1 MSEEKNS
8 NGTNALIHDTLVLTV
23 ITIVAGAVLGGVHHI
38 TAAPIAA
45 QEQATKEAAQ
55 KEVFADAES
64 FKDLDVDADKIAS
77 ALADAGID
85 QTSVNS
91 IAEADDASG
100 SKVGYVI
107 DATNNEGYGGEIELM
122 VGISTGEDGLT
133 INGIS
138 FLTLQET
145 AGMGMKA
152 QDPEFKDQFNGI
164 ALGDE
169 TQIQY
174 SKSGKSAANEIDAI
188 SGCTVTTNAVTKA
201 VNGALAA
208 VESLEEG

>member
-8 NGTNALIHDTLVLTV
+8 NGKNALVHDTLILTL
-23 ITIVAGAVLGGVHHI
+23 ITIVAGAALGGVHHI

-55 KEVFADAES
+55 KEVFADADS

-77 ALADAGID
+77 VLTEAGID

-100 SKVGYVI
+100 SKVGYVV

-122 VGISTGEDGLT
+122 VGIAEGDDGLT
-133 INGIS
+133 VNGIS
-138 FLTLQET
+138 FLVLQET

-152 QDPEFKDQFNGI
+152 QEPEFKDQFNGM

-169 TQIQY
+169 TEIQY
-174 SKSGKSAANEIDAI
+174 TKTGKSAPNEIDAI